1 MERQCILQR
10 IGWKF
15 IRIRGGMYYR
25 DKDGTMEAVIKKL
38 TAYGIYA
45 ENVQKNM
52 ADDEYHSYNLY
63 QRIVNRA
70 QQIRDEWHKQDEVI
84 KTAANKIVQYPES
97 SISEAPLKAVMSPGN
112 QYKVHYKKEIM
123 GQGTLNLNQKRKIQ
137 MGDKV
142 TVKLNGSTKTYIM
155 MENSIGSLTE
165 LTQVCLG
172 HSVGDDI
179 IYQNEKGK
187 ILGIK

>member
-1 MERQCILQR
+1 
-10 IGWKF
+10 
-15 IRIRGGMYYR
+15 
-25 DKDGTMEAVIKKL
+25 
-38 TAYGIYA
+38 
-45 ENVQKNM
+45 
-52 ADDEYHSYNLY
+52 
-63 QRIVNRA
+63 
-70 QQIRDEWHKQDEVI
+70 
-84 KTAANKIVQYPES
+84 
-97 SISEAPLKAVMSPGN
+97 
-112 QYKVHYKKEIM
+112 M

-179 IYQNEKGK
+179 ICQNEKGK

>member
-1 MERQCILQR
+1 
-10 IGWKF
+10 
-15 IRIRGGMYYR
+15 
-25 DKDGTMEAVIKKL
+25 
-38 TAYGIYA
+38 
-45 ENVQKNM
+45 
-52 ADDEYHSYNLY
+52 
-63 QRIVNRA
+63 
-70 QQIRDEWHKQDEVI
+70 
-84 KTAANKIVQYPES
+84 
-97 SISEAPLKAVMSPGN
+97 
-112 QYKVHYKKEIM
+112 M

-165 LTQVCLG
+165 LTQVYLG

>member
-1 MERQCILQR
+1 
-10 IGWKF
+10 
-15 IRIRGGMYYR
+15 
-25 DKDGTMEAVIKKL
+25 
-38 TAYGIYA
+38 
-45 ENVQKNM
+45 
-52 ADDEYHSYNLY
+52 
-63 QRIVNRA
+63 
-70 QQIRDEWHKQDEVI
+70 
-84 KTAANKIVQYPES
+84 
-97 SISEAPLKAVMSPGN
+97 
-112 QYKVHYKKEIM
+112 M

>member
-1 MERQCILQR
+1 
-10 IGWKF
+10 
-15 IRIRGGMYYR
+15 
-25 DKDGTMEAVIKKL
+25 
-38 TAYGIYA
+38 
-45 ENVQKNM
+45 M

>member
-1 MERQCILQR
+1 
-10 IGWKF
+10 
-15 IRIRGGMYYR
+15 
-25 DKDGTMEAVIKKL
+25 
-38 TAYGIYA
+38 
-45 ENVQKNM
+45 
-52 ADDEYHSYNLY
+52 
-63 QRIVNRA
+63 
-70 QQIRDEWHKQDEVI
+70 
-84 KTAANKIVQYPES
+84 
-97 SISEAPLKAVMSPGN
+97 
-112 QYKVHYKKEIM
+112 M

-142 TVKLNGSTKTYIM
+142 KVKLNGSTKTYIM

-165 LTQVCLG
+165 LTQVYLG

>member
-1 MERQCILQR
+1 
-10 IGWKF
+10 
-15 IRIRGGMYYR
+15 
-25 DKDGTMEAVIKKL
+25 
-38 TAYGIYA
+38 
-45 ENVQKNM
+45 
-52 ADDEYHSYNLY
+52 
-63 QRIVNRA
+63 
-70 QQIRDEWHKQDEVI
+70 
-84 KTAANKIVQYPES
+84 
-97 SISEAPLKAVMSPGN
+97 
-112 QYKVHYKKEIM
+112 
-123 GQGTLNLNQKRKIQ
+123 

>member
-1 MERQCILQR
+1 M
-10 IGWKF
+10 
-15 IRIRGGMYYR
+15 
-25 DKDGTMEAVIKKL
+25 
-38 TAYGIYA
+38 
-45 ENVQKNM
+45 
-52 ADDEYHSYNLY
+52 
-63 QRIVNRA
+63 
-70 QQIRDEWHKQDEVI
+70 
-84 KTAANKIVQYPES
+84 
-97 SISEAPLKAVMSPGN
+97 
-112 QYKVHYKKEIM
+112 
-123 GQGTLNLNQKRKIQ
+123 NQKRKIQ

-165 LTQVCLG
+165 LTQVYLG

>member
-1 MERQCILQR
+1 
-10 IGWKF
+10 
-15 IRIRGGMYYR
+15 
-25 DKDGTMEAVIKKL
+25 
-38 TAYGIYA
+38 
-45 ENVQKNM
+45 
-52 ADDEYHSYNLY
+52 
-63 QRIVNRA
+63 
-70 QQIRDEWHKQDEVI
+70 
-84 KTAANKIVQYPES
+84 
-97 SISEAPLKAVMSPGN
+97 MSPGN

-165 LTQVCLG
+165 LTQVYLG

>member
-1 MERQCILQR
+1 
-10 IGWKF
+10 
-15 IRIRGGMYYR
+15 MYYR

-165 LTQVCLG
+165 LTQVYLG